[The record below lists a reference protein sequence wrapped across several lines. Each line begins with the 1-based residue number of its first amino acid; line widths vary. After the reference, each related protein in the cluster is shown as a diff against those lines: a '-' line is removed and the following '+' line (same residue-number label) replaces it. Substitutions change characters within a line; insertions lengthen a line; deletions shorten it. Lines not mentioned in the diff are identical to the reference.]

1 LPNSAA
7 PERAAPPRS
16 KPVAVPDLGPLLN
29 PAAVAILGA
38 SSDPA
43 RIGGRPL
50 RYMLEA
56 GFKGPIYPINP
67 NREVVQGV
75 TAYPSIAEAPG
86 PVDCAIVAL
95 PAALVVDALEAC
107 AAAGVK
113 AAVVFSAGFAETGPE
128 GAALQARVSEVAR
141 RTGLR
146 VVGPNCLG
154 VFNAAANFYATFS
167 SSLDGGLPPSGHIA
181 IISQSGAYGSHV
193 FALARA
199 KGLGVRYWITTG
211 NEADVEIGECIAWA
225 ALAEDVEVIVAYAEG
240 ARDRASLLNGLE
252 LARARGKPVIF
263 MKVGRSAAGIAA
275 VASHTAALAGTDA
288 IYSAVFRQYGVY
300 RARST
305 EDMLDAAY
313 ACSGGI
319 FPQGRRLGLMTISGG
334 VGVQMAD
341 DAADLGLDVAPMP
354 EAAQAKLK
362 EILPFAAPRNP
373 VDVTAQAFNDLS
385 LVERNF
391 EIMIEEGGYD
401 AIVAFLTMVAASPYI
416 VDDLLAT
423 LSALRARH
431 PDRLIVLS
439 LIAPPDIVARYE
451 AAGYLVFED
460 PCRAVAATA
469 ALVGFGESFAR
480 ARAPPPPLPAL
491 PGPLPPLPEGPLDER
506 AAKALLAVAGI
517 PVLDERL
524 VGTAEAAAEA
534 ARELGLPVALKLN
547 APGLAHKT
555 EIGGVLLNVAT
566 PEAARD
572 GYETLGARA
581 AAAGVV
587 PEGVPVDV
595 LVAPMV
601 AGGVETILGVQ
612 RDPLFGPAVMF
623 GLGGVFVEVLG
634 DVAFR
639 LAPFGLDE
647 ARRMIREI
655 KGFKVLQGLRGA
667 PPADL
672 EALAE
677 ALVRLSVLAA
687 AEAARIE
694 SIDVNP
700 FLVLPEGRGAVA
712 LDALV
717 VPRREK
723 GAHDA

>member
-1 LPNSAA
+1 
-7 PERAAPPRS
+7 
-16 KPVAVPDLGPLLN
+16 
-29 PAAVAILGA
+29 
-38 SSDPA
+38 
-43 RIGGRPL
+43 
-50 RYMLEA
+50 
-56 GFKGPIYPINP
+56 
-67 NREVVQGV
+67 
-75 TAYPSIAEAPG
+75 
-86 PVDCAIVAL
+86 
-95 PAALVVDALEAC
+95 
-107 AAAGVK
+107 
-113 AAVVFSAGFAETGPE
+113 
-128 GAALQARVSEVAR
+128 
-141 RTGLR
+141 
-146 VVGPNCLG
+146 
-154 VFNAAANFYATFS
+154 
-167 SSLDGGLPPSGHIA
+167 
-181 IISQSGAYGSHV
+181 
-193 FALARA
+193 
-199 KGLGVRYWITTG
+199 
-211 NEADVEIGECIAWA
+211 
-225 ALAEDVEVIVAYAEG
+225 
-240 ARDRASLLNGLE
+240 
-252 LARARGKPVIF
+252 
-263 MKVGRSAAGIAA
+263 
-275 VASHTAALAGTDA
+275 
-288 IYSAVFRQYGVY
+288 
-300 RARST
+300 T

-319 FPQGRRLGLMTISGG
+319 YPKGRRLGLVTISGG

-341 DAADLGLDVAPMP
+341 DASDLGLDVAPMP

-362 EILPFAAPRNP
+362 QILPFAATRNP
-373 VDVTAQAFNDLS
+373 VDVTAQAFNDIS
-385 LVERNF
+385 LIKRNF
-391 EIMIEEGGYD
+391 DIMIEEGGYD
-401 AIVAFLTMVAASPYI
+401 AIIAFLTMVAASPYI
-416 VDDLLAT
+416 VDDLLAM
-423 LSALRARH
+423 LGALRERY
-431 PDRLIVLS
+431 PERLMVLS

-469 ALVGFGESFAR
+469 ALAGFGESFAR
-480 ARAPPPPLPAL
+480 EPEAPPRLPSPLPR
-491 PGPLPPLPEGPLDER
+491 LPEGPPSER
-506 AAKALLAVAGI
+506 DAKALLAAAGI

-524 VGTAEAAAEA
+524 VGSAEAAEAAA
-534 ARELGLPVALKLN
+534 RDLGRPVALKLS

-572 GYETLGARA
+572 GYEMLRARA
-581 AAAGVV
+581 AAAGVA

-687 AEAARIE
+687 AEAVRIE

-717 VPRREK
+717 VPRR
-723 GAHDA
+723 GNRGP